1 LREAFSVAKLIAQN
15 LDELLDVLENATDI
29 AEGSRPDASLLEEA
43 GMLDHPEDEEDIPE
57 TENSELGELCLM
69 TSDIVTYLLKV
80 SMLIRQSSDRDRYA
94 KAAASGDP
102 PFLRDVD
109 IQRIGERF
117 PKIRD
122 RRTSCVRDGVDEH
135 AWLRERLGNAN
146 AQRRQYLRYIRDHY
160 NRLAN
165 TPSDSKAPGLLSA
178 ANQPASASAPKPPS
192 QVSSSRP
199 TLAPTDSSTV
209 NISKLPQ
216 NISEQVL
223 EQQDDADEAL
233 SLVSSQD
240 LVETEDTETKHR
252 VERLD
257 AISNGRLQFE
267 CPYCRGIIQPGT
279 HSKWK

>member
-1 LREAFSVAKLIAQN
+1 VAKLIAQN

-102 PFLRDVD
+102 PFLHGVD

-117 PKIRD
+117 PKIKD
-122 RRTSCVRDGVDEH
+122 RRTSFVGDEVDEH
-135 AWLRERLGNAN
+135 RWLREKLGSAN
-146 AQRRQYLRYIRDHY
+146 AQRRQYLRYTRDHY

-165 TPSDSKAPGLLSA
+165 APSVSKAPRLLSA
-178 ANQPASASAPKPPS
+178 ANQPTSVLAPKSPS
-192 QVSSSRP
+192 QVPSSRP
-199 TLAPTDSSTV
+199 TLSSTV
-209 NISKLPQ
+209 NISKLPHD
-216 NISEQVL
+216 ILEKVL

-233 SLVSSQD
+233 SFVSSQD
-240 LVETEDTETKHR
+240 LMETEDADTKHR

-257 AISNGRLQFE
+257 AISDGHLQFE

-279 HSKWK
+279 QPKWK